1 MTINMVNPDPA
12 VQPASVLIVDDDVD
26 IALGLHDLLTFM
38 GFHVSVVHTGAEAIA
53 TAERTNFDAALVD
66 LMLPDMDGL
75 TVLPALHRIDAA
87 LPVII
92 LTAFAD
98 LPKKHGSLTEGAFG
112 YLTKPYDTEELK
124 ALVRRAIGVKHLSG
138 EAAEAKQAL
147 TASEE
152 RFREVVETAP
162 DAIVTADG
170 RGQIL
175 SWNAAAVL
183 LFGFSQEEVQGQP
196 LTMLMPARYHR
207 DHLDAL
213 DRVRATGEMRHKGK
227 LIRVHGRRKNGDEFP
242 VEMSLSSWI
251 SRGQRFFCGILRDV
265 TAREAAE
272 GLLQRQQ
279 IEQQALL
286 DLIPAMVWYKDTE
299 NRILRANRL
308 AAESI
313 GKTVE
318 DVEGKSTYDLYPHE
332 AEKYYQDDLDVIRRG
347 HPKLG
352 ILEVYRLPTGET
364 RWIQTDKVPYR
375 DTNGAVLGVLVFAQD
390 ITERKRTDEAL
401 RMSEERLRFVIELSP
416 VGMVMV
422 NEAGTMVLVNSAL
435 ARLFG
440 YDPSDLL
447 GQSVDLLVP
456 ERLRAQHPDYR
467 RRFFAS
473 PSRRRMGAERDTM
486 GVRKDGTEFP
496 IEIELEPLLSG
507 ETGLAAASV
516 IHIMPRAG

>member
-1 MTINMVNPDPA
+1 MLNTGPV
-12 VQPASVLIVDDDVD
+12 VSQASVLVVDDDVD

-38 GFHVSVVHTGAEAIA
+38 GLQVSVVHTGAEAIT

-75 TVLPALHRIDAA
+75 TVLPALHRIDST

-98 LPKKHGSLTEGAFG
+98 IPKKHGSLTEGAFG

-162 DAIVTADG
+162 DAIVLADG
-170 RGQIL
+170 RGHIL
-175 SWNAAAVL
+175 SWNAAAAV
-183 LFGFSQEEVQGQP
+183 LFGFSQEEVKGQP
-196 LTMLMPARYHR
+196 LTMLMPARYHQ
-207 DHLDAL
+207 DHLGAL

-227 LIRVHGRRKNGDEFP
+227 LIRVHGLRKNGAEAP
-242 VEMSLSSWI
+242 IEMSLSSWT
-251 SRGQRFFCGILRDV
+251 SRGERFFCGILRDV

-272 GLLQRQQ
+272 GLLRRQQ

-286 DLIPAMVWYKDTE
+286 DLIPALVWYKDSQ

-318 DVEGKSTYDLYPHE
+318 EVEGRSTYDLYPHE
-332 AEKYYQDDLDVIRRG
+332 AAKYHQDDLEVIRSG
-347 HPKLG
+347 CPKLG
-352 ILEVYRLPTGET
+352 ILDLYRLPTGEI
-364 RWIQTDKVPYR
+364 RWHQTDKVPYR

-390 ITERKRTDEAL
+390 ITERRRAEEAL
-401 RMSEERLRFVIELSP
+401 RRSEERLRFVIELSP
-416 VGMVMV
+416 VGMVVVDETGSMI
-422 NEAGTMVLVNSAL
+422 LVNSAL

-440 YDPSDLL
+440 YESQELL
-447 GQSVDLLVP
+447 GRSVDAIIP
-456 ERLRAQHPDYR
+456 HWR
-467 RRFFAS
+467 RDA
-473 PSRRRMGAERDTM
+473 RMTSAGHGGTKAENNTM
-486 GVRKDGTEFP
+486 GVRKDGTEFR
-496 IEIELEPLLSG
+496 IDVAHEPLPDG
-507 ETGLAAASV
+507 EPGRAGASV
-516 IHIMPRAG
+516 LQVIPRVN